1 MTSVVQGEGEA
12 GVRLS
17 RRGHSV
23 VSDRSDEWVDI
34 ESGQSSCQDPLSN
47 PVTVSR

>member
-1 MTSVVQGEGEA
+1 MTSVVQGEEEEA

-23 VSDRSDEWVDI
+23 ISDRSDEWVDI
-34 ESGQSSCQDPLSN
+34 ESGELS
-47 PVTVSR
+47 